1 MTSATSDAAQV
12 TVTQVDRKADGT
24 VTYHFSVKVGQT
36 ETMEPGN
43 GDALPADF
51 FTIYNFYGLVDGS
64 VNTPDG
70 WKFTSEESGRTP
82 AMGGL
87 GPIQGASGSP
97 GSATM
102 VSKQAQIGMITTPSF
117 LADLKK

>member
-1 MTSATSDAAQV
+1 MYSAL
-12 TVTQVDRKADGT
+12 VTQR
-24 VTYHFSVKVGQT
+24 S
-36 ETMEPGN
+36 
-43 GDALPADF
+43 
-51 FTIYNFYGLVDGS
+51 
-64 VNTPDG
+64 
-70 WKFTSEESGRTP
+70 
-82 AMGGL
+82 

>member
-1 MTSATSDAAQV
+1 MVGSSHPKSPGGRPLWASTAGASDGYSGTPNITWTATALVKPGTEVTGFSAV
-12 TVTQVDRKADGT
+12 TRVGATTDGMYSALVTQR
-24 VTYHFSVKVGQT
+24 S
-36 ETMEPGN
+36 
-43 GDALPADF
+43 
-51 FTIYNFYGLVDGS
+51 
-64 VNTPDG
+64 
-70 WKFTSEESGRTP
+70 
-82 AMGGL
+82 

>member
-1 MTSATSDAAQV
+1 VIWTNRPAQLLLYQTASQPVASDKETEPDQRTIATDGMYSAL
-12 TVTQVDRKADGT
+12 VTQR
-24 VTYHFSVKVGQT
+24 S
-36 ETMEPGN
+36 
-43 GDALPADF
+43 
-51 FTIYNFYGLVDGS
+51 
-64 VNTPDG
+64 
-70 WKFTSEESGRTP
+70 
-82 AMGGL
+82 